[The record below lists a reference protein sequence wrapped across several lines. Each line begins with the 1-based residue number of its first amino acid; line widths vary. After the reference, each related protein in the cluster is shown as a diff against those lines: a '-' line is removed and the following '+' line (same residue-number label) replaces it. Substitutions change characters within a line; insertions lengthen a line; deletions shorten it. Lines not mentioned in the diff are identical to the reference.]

1 MRFRL
6 ARSLHSDGP
15 TTIDNSSRRRRGHK
29 LELHLTRRVCI
40 RDMKCRGGRVLI
52 LSVSFFALFVL
63 STILHAP
70 KATDTTSLQHVQLAS
85 ARETFGVVRHC
96 SGVSYLNITSLAY
109 SNSEQYATRHGYEH
123 FEANATTMPSLAFF
137 TPKSWLKVGFMWQ
150 VLTNR
155 GDVQWLL
162 WLDCDALIKKLD
174 ESIQD
179 LLSSLGVADDHDIV
193 VAQDIAPSP
202 FNLGVMFIRN
212 TPWTRDVLGRL
223 MVLAENEDIRKHPW
237 WEQHALHHLFSQNY
251 RGVQTK
257 LLVVQKRA
265 RINAFASLGEEDQ
278 DTFIWHRVN
287 CHDQPICDRSYME
300 KFCGIHPRSHYCL

>member
-1 MRFRL
+1 MKYHGLITSQRHSQQLRVSTTNDRL
-6 ARSLHSDGP
+6 
-15 TTIDNSSRRRRGHK
+15 SSTVVEAGHK
-29 LELHLTRRVCI
+29 VALHLLRHVYTLE
-40 RDMKCRGGRVLI
+40 MKFSDKRALI
-52 LSVSFFALFVL
+52 LSFSFLFVV
-63 STILHAP
+63 SAILHAP
-70 KATDTTSLQHVQLAS
+70 ASLQRLNPAG
-85 ARETFGVVRHC
+85 AREKFGVVRHC
-96 SGVSYLNITSLAY
+96 SGASYLNITSLAY
-109 SNSEQYATRHGYEH
+109 SNSEHYATRHGYEH

-162 WLDCDALIKKLD
+162 WLDCDALIKTLD

-179 LLSSLGVADDHDIV
+179 LLLALGVAHDHDIV

-251 RGVQTK
+251 RGIQTK

-265 RINAFASLGEEDQ
+265 RINAFASLGEEEP

-287 CHDQPICDRSYME
+287 CHDQPICDRSYIE